1 MVMSGVNIET
11 FIPDSKNPSFKEI
24 IIKGWS
30 GKGVQIG
37 KNDLNKLKQDYT
49 NKSGVYLLTKRV
61 LGHENIDDNY
71 LWKVYIGKTNEISK
85 RLINHKNKEWWTR
98 AIFFVYEGESYLNEE
113 HIKYLEGRLF
123 EDLSKVDYVKL
134 ENTVK
139 PNYNENF
146 MKREPWIEEFVG
158 KILLILHAIGFP
170 FLDGIGTNKNK
181 ITKMRN
187 DKLFICNSSGSNA
200 KLLKKEDEYILLVDS
215 ILAGGLEN
223 IEEIR
228 KMDIGETGKVKRIRA
243 MEKRFK
249 QKEAGHLKERNGKL
263 VIINNIHFTS
273 PSAASDF
280 VLGRSSNGRSEWK
293 DDKGKEMGYDN

>member
-1 MVMSGVNIET
+1 MSGGNIEI
-11 FIPDSKNPSFKEI
+11 FIPDYRNPSFKEI

-37 KNDLNKLKQDYT
+37 KSDLNKLKQDYT
-49 NKSGVYLLTKRV
+49 NKSGVYLLMKRV
-61 LGHENIDDNY
+61 LGDENIDDNY

-85 RLINHKNKEWWTR
+85 RLINHKNKEWWTK
-98 AIFFVYEGESYLNEE
+98 AIFFVYEGDSYLNEE

-139 PNYNENF
+139 PNYNEDF
-146 MKREPWIEEFVG
+146 GKREPWIEEFVG

-187 DKLFICNSSGSNA
+187 DKLFYCTSSGANA
-200 KLLKKEDEYILLVDS
+200 SLLKREDEYILLKNS
-215 ILAGGLEN
+215 ILSGG
-223 IEEIR
+223 IEKREDIL
-228 KMDIGETGKVKRIRA
+228 KMNIGEKAKKIRISI
-243 MEKRFK
+243 MEKRYK
-249 QKEAGHLKERNGKL
+249 QIEAGNLAEKNGKL
-263 VIINNIHFTS
+263 IIVGNIHFTS
-273 PSAASDF
+273 PSTASDF
-280 VLGRSSNGRSEWK
+280 VSGRSSNGRREWK
-293 DDKGKEMGYDN
+293 DRDGKEMGYDN